1 MKIRDISIRNK
12 LLFTN
17 MLMVLIPVGVM
28 AVIIGIL
35 MPAIVFFANGMNPNA
50 RLTDSLGF
58 LSVYQ
63 LQRNISNLE
72 KQLTVQFAVSN
83 LEQEEESDSKEP
95 LTAPAS
101 NHEEVLLTPQILA
114 ACKNIDR
121 EGAMLAVFLDDNL
134 IYLTEEASLERIARV
149 FEDVNL
155 NPDFYKDTMINASA
169 SGTVLINVSALD
181 EEQVLRIVVADP
193 TMTGIVVGG
202 GNTTAYSLIRSGD
215 TLMLTLLIIAIVTV
229 LVTNGLLA
237 LFLGKGILEP
247 LSKLRKATNEIRDGN
262 LDCELDYSAKNEFG
276 QVCADFDEMRTR
288 LKTSLETQRRY
299 EINRVEMIAGIS
311 HDLATPLTTI
321 KGYASGLLD
330 GIADTPEKRTHY
342 IKTIYSTAED
352 MDRLVGDLSVSAKLD
367 VEELPFSLE
376 LLNVTEFFKQ
386 VRDELLPS
394 FTQNKMT
401 LELTSRCDADC
412 GIVADKVHFRR
423 AVQNIM
429 ENCIKYRDVNNAE
442 AGVVIS
448 LSDVGKHTLRVEI
461 ADNSTGVA
469 PEDLEKIF
477 FSFYRG
483 DKARSGGGSGSG
495 LGLAIAHK
503 ILLRHRG
510 RIWAENNAQGG
521 LSVIMELPIAGP
533 KEGTPNG
540 EQENT
545 DC

>member
-12 LLFTN
+12 LLFAN

-83 LEQEEESDSKEP
+83 LEQAEQEDVNEP
-95 LTAPAS
+95 LTVQPG
-101 NHEEVLLTPQILA
+101 NDEEVLLTPQILA
-114 ACKNIDR
+114 ACKNV
-121 EGAMLAVFLDDNL
+121 EKEEAMLAVFLGEKL
-134 IYLTEEASLERIARV
+134 IYLTEDASLERIANV
-149 FEDVNL
+149 FEEVNF
-155 NPDFYKDTMINASA
+155 NPDIYKDTMINSSA
-169 SGTVLINVSALD
+169 SGTVLTNVSTLD
-181 EEQVLRIVVADP
+181 EEQVLRIVFADP
-193 TMTGIVVGG
+193 TMTGIVGGG
-202 GNTTAYSLIRSGD
+202 GNATAYSLIRSGD
-215 TLMLTLLIIAIVTV
+215 TLLVTLLIIAIVTV

-247 LSKLRKATNEIRDGN
+247 LSILRKATNEIRDGN
-262 LDCELDYSAKNEFG
+262 LDSALDYDAKNEFG
-276 QVCADFDEMRTR
+276 QVCADFDEMRSR
-288 LKTSLETQRRY
+288 LKSSLETQRRY

-352 MDRLVGDLSVSAKLD
+352 MDKLVGELSLSAKMD
-367 VEELPFSLE
+367 IEELPFSLE
-376 LLNVTEFFKQ
+376 SLNVAEFFTQ
-386 VRDELLPS
+386 VCDELEPT
-394 FTQNKMT
+394 FTQNGMVIKLMNQC
-401 LELTSRCDADC
+401 TSDC
-412 GIVADKVHFRR
+412 GILADRVHFRR
-423 AVQNIM
+423 AVHNIT
-429 ENCIKYRDVNNAE
+429 ENCIKYRNADNAE
-442 AGVVIS
+442 GEVVIT
-448 LSDVGKHTLRVEI
+448 LSNIGKHALRVEI

-469 PEDLEKIF
+469 PDDLEKIF

-503 ILLRHRG
+503 ILIRHRG
-510 RIWAENNAQGG
+510 RIWAENNEAGG
-521 LSVIMELPIAGP
+521 LSVLMELPLINP

-540 EQENT
+540 EEENS